1 MPCSAALL
9 TAKEKSKLPYGRAIS
24 HRLLYDLLH
33 VSPSS
38 PAVLPTA
45 ALLTLS
51 LPIFAGKKYRPES
64 CFSSGSAKAGLRHRR
79 NKQKQAVSVGYF
91 QQAKDGGRFFRPPSS
106 RDEQNS
112 DLLLSPYNKQQCHS
126 ACFNSIY
133 CVSTLRN
140 SRFAQPYHPVI
151 GRFALWAGAAAREK
165 HPCVRYRYEKGCR
178 LAAFFIGTIIY
189 RRPAAAPPAA
199 HSAGEH
205 PDKLS
210 GCRRNPLPA
219 CCRCGCC
226 DPSPSP
232 R

>member
-1 MPCSAALL
+1 MVEQSPIASFMTCFMC
-9 TAKEKSKLPYGRAIS
+9 
-24 HRLLYDLLH
+24 
-33 VSPSS
+33 SPSS
-38 PAVLPTA
+38 PAVLPIA

-51 LPIFAGKKYRPES
+51 LPVFAGKKYRPKS
-64 CFSSGSAKAGLRHRR
+64 CFGAKPAKTGLSHRR
-79 NKQKQAVSVGYF
+79 NAQKQAVYVGYF
-91 QQAKDGGRFFRPPSS
+91 RQPKNGGRFFRPPS
-106 RDEQNS
+106 RDG
-112 DLLLSPYNKQQCHS
+112 DVRPLGRYCGTGKTPLS
-126 ACFNSIY
+126 
-133 CVSTLRN
+133 
-140 SRFAQPYHPVI
+140 VI
-151 GRFALWAGAAAREK
+151 DMK
-165 HPCVRYRYEKGCR
+165 KGCQP
-178 LAAFFIGTIIY
+178 AAFFIGTIIY